1 MLLNLLFL
9 KVDFMVDNKNEQGE
23 SDGHLLQGS
32 PIAQLDNILPLG
44 EYEEEESIDGKT
56 VKSKGVYILPNLFTT
71 AGLFCGFYSII
82 QAMNGEFEK
91 AAIAIFV
98 AMIMDILD
106 GRIARLINAQSAF
119 GAQYDSLS
127 DMVSFGLAPALVMF
141 SWALSSLGKVGW
153 AVAFIYVAGAALR
166 LARFNTQVAVADKR
180 YFTGLASPAAAAIL
194 ASLVWIGSDL
204 GWFDDELPVA
214 MRILAAIVTA
224 LAGFLMVSNI
234 RYHSFKGFDLKGRV
248 PFAVIILVII
258 VFSIVVIDPARVFL
272 VLLTIY
278 GLSGPVLSF
287 KKQSV
292 K

>member
-1 MLLNLLFL
+1 ML
-9 KVDFMVDNKNEQGE
+9 DNKNEHGE

-153 AVAFIYVAGAALR
+153 AVSFIYVAGAALR

-204 GWFDDELPVA
+204 GWFNDELPMA
-214 MRILAAIVTA
+214 MRIVAAIVTA
-224 LAGFLMVSNI
+224 MVGFLMVSNI

-272 VLLTIY
+272 ILLTIY
-278 GLSGPVLSF
+278 GLSGPVLSI
-287 KKQSV
+287 KKQ
-292 K
+292 

>member
-1 MLLNLLFL
+1 
-9 KVDFMVDNKNEQGE
+9 MVDNKNEQKE
-23 SDGHLLQGS
+23 HEDLLQVS
-32 PIAQLDNILPLG
+32 SIAQLDNILPLG
-44 EYEEEESIDGKT
+44 EYEEDESIDGKT

-71 AGLFCGFYSII
+71 AGLFSGFYSII

-141 SWALSSLGKVGW
+141 SWALASLGKVGW
-153 AVAFIYVAGAALR
+153 AVSFIYVAGAALR
-166 LARFNTQVAVADKR
+166 LARFNTQVDVADKR

-204 GWFDDELPVA
+204 GWVDEQLHWVV
-214 MRILAAIVTA
+214 RIFAAIVTA
-224 LAGFLMVSNI
+224 LIGFLMVSNI
-234 RYHSFKGFDLKGRV
+234 PYHSFKGFDFQGRV

-258 VFSIVVIDPARVFL
+258 VFSIIVIDPARVFL
-272 VLLTIY
+272 ILLTLY
-278 GLSGPVLSF
+278 GLSGPILSLMKNS
-287 KKQSV
+287 KK
-292 K
+292 

>member
-1 MLLNLLFL
+1 MLLILLFL
-9 KVDFMVDNKNEQGE
+9 KVDFMLDNKNEHGE

-153 AVAFIYVAGAALR
+153 AVSFIYVAGAALR

-204 GWFDDELPVA
+204 GWFNDELPMA
-214 MRILAAIVTA
+214 MRIVAAIVTA
-224 LAGFLMVSNI
+224 MVGFLMVSNI

-272 VLLTIY
+272 ILLTIY
-278 GLSGPVLSF
+278 GLSGPVLSI
-287 KKQSV
+287 KKQ
-292 K
+292 